1 MSAEATVDLGR
12 LARSLTLIMFVTA
25 TFMLVAANRFEG
37 EILQVAA
44 VAIGAIAF
52 LTAITVFLIAA
63 GQFYDESEAATVQ
76 E

>member
-1 MSAEATVDLGR
+1 MSAEGTIDLGR
-12 LARSLTLIMFVTA
+12 LARSVTLIMFVTA

-37 EILQVAA
+37 EIFQIAA

-63 GQFYDESEAATVQ
+63 GQFYDESEVAGVQ
-76 E
+76 D